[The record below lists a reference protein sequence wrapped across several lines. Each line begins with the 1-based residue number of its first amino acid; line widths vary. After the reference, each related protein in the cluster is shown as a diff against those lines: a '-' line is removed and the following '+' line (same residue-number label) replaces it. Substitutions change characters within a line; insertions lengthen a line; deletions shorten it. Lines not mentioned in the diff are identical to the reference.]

1 MIFGF
6 VAQSSGTSPA
16 PMTDAQWT
24 EWSFKTFGPVVTLLV
39 VFILGLIR
47 RWWVLGWVYLEKVD
61 EAKEWKAVA
70 RQSTPI
76 AGRALDVATKVTEG
90 TR

>member
-1 MIFGF
+1 
-6 VAQSSGTSPA
+6 
-16 PMTDAQWT
+16 
-24 EWSFKTFGPVVTLLV
+24 
-39 VFILGLIR
+39 
-47 RWWVLGWVYLEKVD
+47 LGWVYLEKVD